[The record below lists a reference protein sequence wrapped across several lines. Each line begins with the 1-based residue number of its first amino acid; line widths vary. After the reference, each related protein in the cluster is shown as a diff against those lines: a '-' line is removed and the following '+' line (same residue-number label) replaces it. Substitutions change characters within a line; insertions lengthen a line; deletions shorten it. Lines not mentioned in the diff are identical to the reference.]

1 MSYDKWNCSKKIK
14 KNAEKILIL
23 ISNDIDIGIRIITIV
38 YRVFLF
44 ISYQLRIDYV
54 RVWNFRIIKL
64 DDLHKKEKKRFV
76 SLFMQNKLRTLY
88 WEEQHK

>member
-1 MSYDKWNCSKKIK
+1 MKLFQKIK

-54 RVWNFRIIKL
+54 RV
-64 DDLHKKEKKRFV
+64 
-76 SLFMQNKLRTLY
+76 
-88 WEEQHK
+88 

>member
-1 MSYDKWNCSKKIK
+1 MKLFQKNK

-54 RVWNFRIIKL
+54 RV
-64 DDLHKKEKKRFV
+64 
-76 SLFMQNKLRTLY
+76 
-88 WEEQHK
+88 